1 MKGARE
7 RMSKQDL
14 MKMFGS
20 YEAYVEVVDD
30 NKLYIKDF
38 EGFDENWE
46 EIIVDLP
53 AIVMER
59 LSVCELMGV
68 ETEYASADI

>member
-1 MKGARE
+1 MKGVRE
-7 RMSKQDL
+7 RMSKQEL
-14 MKMFGS
+14 MKMFS
-20 YEAYVEVVDD
+20 NYEAYVTVIDD
-30 NKLYIKDF
+30 NKLYIEDF
-38 EGFDENWE
+38 KGFDENWE

-68 ETEYASADI
+68 KTEYASADI